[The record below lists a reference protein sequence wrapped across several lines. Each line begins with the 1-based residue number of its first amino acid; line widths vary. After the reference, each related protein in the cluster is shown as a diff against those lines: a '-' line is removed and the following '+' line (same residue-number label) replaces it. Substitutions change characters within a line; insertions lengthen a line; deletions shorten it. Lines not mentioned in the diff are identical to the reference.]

1 MLICTLIV
9 YGQLKYL
16 HNIDVGFSKEQVLA
30 IRPNTRQNLGSKV
43 QVFEDEVKKIPQVM
57 YVSSSQN
64 DPGDNVGFNLLSMP
78 SDKGYVQ
85 KGVFNY
91 AVDEHFL
98 STMGIKIVKG
108 RNFSGPA
115 DSARILV
122 NENMVRYYKW
132 DQPIGKRVKYPGD
145 TSAYYMEVIG
155 VVKDFNQ
162 RSLYDSIAPLIL
174 FYQHYSNMISVK
186 LRPEDLPATLAK
198 VESKWKTV
206 FPDLPFE
213 YTFLDRDFDSQFA
226 ADQRRGKI
234 FTAFSGLTILITCL
248 GLLGLIAFTTEQ
260 RRKEIS
266 IRKVLGAGVGTLVP
280 LVTGNFVLL
289 VGLSCLIAFPVAWFF
304 MDKWLNVFPYRIG
317 MPVAPFVLSAVAV
330 LVITMMTVTFHTLK
344 AAVANPSK
352 SLRTE

>member
-1 MLICTLIV
+1 M
-9 YGQLKYL
+9 
-16 HNIDVGFSKEQVLA
+16 
-30 IRPNTRQNLGSKV
+30 
-43 QVFEDEVKKIPQVM
+43 VK
-57 YVSSSQN
+57 
-64 DPGDNVGFNLLSMP
+64 
-78 SDKGYVQ
+78 
-85 KGVFNY
+85 
-91 AVDEHFL
+91 
-98 STMGIKIVKG
+98 
-108 RNFSGPA
+108 
-115 DSARILV
+115 
-122 NENMVRYYKW
+122 YYKW

-145 TSAYYMEVIG
+145 TSAFYMEVIG

-186 LRPEDLPATLAK
+186 LRPEDIPATLAK
-198 VESKWKTV
+198 VESKWKTI
-206 FPDLPFE
+206 FPGIPFE

-266 IRKVLGAGVGTLVP
+266 IRKVLGAGIGTLVP

-304 MDKWLNVFPYRIG
+304 MNKWLNVFPYRIG

-330 LVITMMTVTFHTLK
+330 LLITMMTVIFHTLK

>member
-1 MLICTLIV
+1 
-9 YGQLKYL
+9 
-16 HNIDVGFSKEQVLA
+16 
-30 IRPNTRQNLGSKV
+30 
-43 QVFEDEVKKIPQVM
+43 
-57 YVSSSQN
+57 
-64 DPGDNVGFNLLSMP
+64 
-78 SDKGYVQ
+78 
-85 KGVFNY
+85 
-91 AVDEHFL
+91 
-98 STMGIKIVKG
+98 
-108 RNFSGPA
+108 
-115 DSARILV
+115 
-122 NENMVRYYKW
+122 
-132 DQPIGKRVKYPGD
+132 
-145 TSAYYMEVIG
+145 MEVIG

-186 LRPEDLPATLAK
+186 LRPEDIPATLAK
-198 VESKWKTV
+198 VESKWKTI
-206 FPDLPFE
+206 FPGIPFE

-266 IRKVLGAGVGTLVP
+266 IRKVLGAGIGTLVP

-304 MDKWLNVFPYRIG
+304 MNKWLNVFPYRIG

-330 LVITMMTVTFHTLK
+330 LLITMMTVIFHTLK